1 MFTPSYKEAQ
11 PLDGDFWSPVA
22 DCINHLTLKGQYAI
36 GPFSQSISLVIP
48 AQYVLTKAQEANG
61 DRCVIAGLGE
71 AVRLGAMLTRS
82 CYHGIQYVPGA
93 EYKRFMIW
101 VVK

>member
-1 MFTPSYKEAQ
+1 MVISGARLLIAYIAIA
-11 PLDGDFWSPVA
+11 LRGRY
-22 DCINHLTLKGQYAI
+22 IYAI
-36 GPFSQSISLVIP
+36 GIFSQSISLVIP
-48 AQYVLTKAQEANG
+48 AQYVLTKAQEAIG

-82 CYHGIQYVPGA
+82 CYHVIQCVPGA
-93 EYKRFMIW
+93 EYKIFMIW